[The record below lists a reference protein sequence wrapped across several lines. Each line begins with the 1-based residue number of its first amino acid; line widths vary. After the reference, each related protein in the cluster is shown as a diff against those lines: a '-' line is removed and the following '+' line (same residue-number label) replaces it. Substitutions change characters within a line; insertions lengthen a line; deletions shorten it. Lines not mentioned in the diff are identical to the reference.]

1 VEKDILANRHIN
13 QPFNNGV
20 PNKWANGHKS
30 SKYSE
35 LPFGKEKKQTFSKD
49 VESSNNS
56 WAIIFHTCVEKHYL
70 GEFPLISYHFCFLT
84 SLLSTNKSLLIVI
97 KSHNINIDHPKT
109 MGIPNSP
116 ITQDVGSKATV
127 QEKLG
132 LDFHRGQRPNDRSTT
147 GSYWCLGNGGMG

>member
-1 VEKDILANRHIN
+1 MGSQTNGQMATNPANILNY
-13 QPFNNGV
+13 PLV
-20 PNKWANGHKS
+20 K
-30 SKYSE
+30 
-35 LPFGKEKKQTFSKD
+35 KKQTFSKD

-84 SLLSTNKSLLIVI
+84 PLLSTNKSLLIVI
-97 KSHNINIDHPKT
+97 KSHNINIDHPKI